1 MELANFLKV
10 LLGYKKTLIFIPML
24 TVIVAFVLLRNLPK
38 TYRSTSRIATGIVER
53 SDEFINKNA
62 LMESKISQ
70 EFSNIIQMM
79 LLKKVM
85 NQVSY
90 QLMIHDL
97 SKNGA
102 PYRKPGSLVDN
113 LTETE
118 RKHAIIVYTQ
128 KYNKMEELFLWDNDQ
143 NWLNKLMVAQKYD
156 YESLTKKLNT
166 YRLQTSDYIYLDFE
180 SENPMLSAYVL
191 NTLSKE
197 FIGYYTNIVNQK
209 KERTVSYLD
218 SSLKVRE
225 ASLEGKMNALKDF
238 RIKHNILDVN
248 NQANVLMGQIADYES
263 KRQEAVKNM
272 SAYSSVLK
280 DIDAKLDP
288 ADKMSVENSITKSNQ
303 DILATRNRLSTLND
317 EYIRNNF
324 DSKYK
329 VRIDSLQNALTTHIN
344 EANDRTTYNTSTV
357 KQDLVKERMNTEINL
372 EMAKNSMSSLNDMVK
387 SLSGKLNVLAPS
399 QASIQ
404 AFQAQIENES
414 REYVDLQNKFNQ
426 TKLESSFPIRLRQV
440 EVAMPEIAE
449 PSKKIILMILAGAVS
464 FMFTVVVL
472 FIMYYVDNT
481 VNDIQELADST
492 QQPVLGTLSLMR
504 GATLDPDALWE
515 KSNDT
520 PALKQFKSQL
530 RSIRFEIDNE
540 LGDSKIIAVTSLEPS
555 EGKTFLTLNLAYAYK
570 MINKKVLLIDGN
582 FDNPSMREI
591 LQPDLYIE
599 DFLLSKQNVRDI
611 YELDKKF
618 VVMGNKGEDV
628 SLLEISNHATI
639 QSKLQS
645 LREQFDIILIEIP
658 SLAQFNKAREWVSFS
673 DKVVPVFAAGQNIT
687 KGKKKEIDY
696 LSSLQNRLVGWVMN
710 KVIYE
715 KDTPEKTKAA
725 KKTYA

>member
-10 LLGYKKTLIFIPML
+10 LLGYKKTLILIPMI
-24 TVIVAFVLLRNLPK
+24 TVVVAFFLLRNLPK
-38 TYRSTSRIATGIVER
+38 TYRSTSRIATGLVER
-53 SDEFINKNA
+53 QDEFINKNV
-62 LMESKISQ
+62 LMETKISQ

-79 LLKKVM
+79 LLKKVV

-97 SKNGA
+97 SKNEA
-102 PYRKPGSLVDN
+102 PYRKQGSLVEN
-113 LTETE
+113 LTDAE
-118 RKHAIIVYTQ
+118 RKHAIRVYTQ
-128 KYNKMEELFLWDNDQ
+128 KYNNMEELYLWDNDQ
-143 NWLNKLMVAQKYD
+143 NWLNKLMVSKNFD
-156 YESLTKKLNT
+156 YESLTKKLNA

-180 SENPMLSAYVL
+180 SENPMLSANVL

-197 FIGYYTNIVNQK
+197 FINYYTSIVNQK
-209 KERTVSYLD
+209 KEKTVSYLD

-225 ASLEGKMNALKDF
+225 ASLTAKMNALRDF

-288 ADKMSVENSITKSNQ
+288 AETKSLENNITKSNQ
-303 DILATRNRLSTLND
+303 DIIATRNRLSSLND
-317 EYIRNNF
+317 EYVKNNF
-324 DSKYK
+324 DARYK
-329 VRIDSLQNALTTHIN
+329 PRIDSLQAALTTHIN
-344 EANDRTTYNTSTV
+344 EANDRTTYNTSTA

-372 EMAKNSMSSLNDMVK
+372 EMAKNSMASLNDMVK
-387 SLSGKLNVLAPS
+387 NLSGKLNVLAPS

-404 AFQAQIENES
+404 AYQAQIENES

-440 EVAMPEIAE
+440 EVAMPETAE
-449 PSKKIILMILAGAVS
+449 PSRKLIMMFLAGAVS

-481 VNDIQELADST
+481 VNDVQELADST
-492 QQPVLGTLSLMR
+492 QQPVLGTLNLMR
-504 GATLDPDALWE
+504 GATLEPDALWE

-530 RSIRFEIDNE
+530 RSIRFEIDND
-540 LGDSKIIAVTSLEPS
+540 LGDAKIIAVTSLEPS

-570 MINKKVLLIDGN
+570 MINKKVMLIDGN
-582 FDNPSMREI
+582 FDNPSIREI
-591 LQPDLYIE
+591 LQPDLYLE
-599 DFLLSKQNVRDI
+599 DFLLSKQNVHDL
-611 YELDKKF
+611 YEMDKKF

-628 SLLEISNHATI
+628 SLLEISNHVTI
-639 QSKLQS
+639 QSKLQA

-687 KGKKKEIDY
+687 KGKKKEIEY
-696 LSSLQNRLVGWVMN
+696 LSSLHNRLAGWVMN
-710 KVIYE
+710 KVVSE
-715 KDTPEKTKAA
+715 KGNQEKTKAA